1 MDVRDRLEKFAE
13 QRVMSEGTGDERAAL
28 RSFVEFQR
36 TTFAQKLVGLSDE
49 QLRQRAV
56 SPSTMS
62 LLGLVRHH
70 AEGERGLMQILFLGE
85 EHEPWWVTDETPE
98 LDWDGVDDADVAA
111 DLTRWLDAVEASRAA
126 EAQVDSLDQ
135 VAVGPEL
142 YPGQGPVNL
151 RWVLVHLVEEYA
163 RHNGHAD
170 LLRERVDGATGY

>member
-1 MDVRDRLEKFAE
+1 MNVHDRLVELAE
-13 QRVMSEGTGDERAAL
+13 GRAMSSGIGDERTVL
-28 RSFVEFQR
+28 RSFIEFQR
-36 TTFAQKLVGLSDE
+36 ATFAQKLLGLTDA
-49 QLRQRAV
+49 QLRERAV

-111 DLTRWLDAVEASRAA
+111 DLERWLDAVDASRAA
-126 EAQVDSLDQ
+126 EALVASLDQ
-135 VAVGPEL
+135 VAAGPEL

-170 LLRERVDGATGY
+170 LLRERLDGHTGY

>member
-1 MDVRDRLEKFAE
+1 MHHRLAALAAAR
-13 QRVMSEGTGDERAAL
+13 QSTEGVDDERTAL
-28 RSFVEFQR
+28 RRFLEFQR
-36 TTFAQKLVGLSDE
+36 ATFATKLLGLTDQ
-49 QLRQRAV
+49 QLRTRSA

-85 EHEPWWVTDETPE
+85 QHEPWWVTDDTPD
-98 LDWDGVDDADVAA
+98 LDWTGVDDADVAA
-111 DLTRWLDAVEASRAA
+111 DIDRWLDAVEASRVA
-126 EAQVDSLDQ
+126 EASVESLEQ
-135 VAVGPEL
+135 LAVGPEL

-170 LLRERVDGATGY
+170 LLRERLDGATGY